1 MEKIRRGC
9 RNCLGVCM
17 TSKARIWTNE
27 QKLLGVT
34 FGDDARKNFFM
45 VERNES
51 STFPVTLLKE
61 RLGYQK

>member
-1 MEKIRRGC
+1 
-9 RNCLGVCM
+9 M